1 MLVPA
6 RLAVPAALSM
16 VGGYVDVICF
26 VRYSTFV
33 ATMTGNLVITG
44 QTAFEVM
51 HTFMKTDEM
60 RLSPE
65 PGDAK
70 GLGPVVGAR
79 GSYDQSLSNGLVCGA
94 RVFVCDNL
102 AFSGEAFKTMRKN
115 TTYVHR
121 DWREMVVEHLSNL
134 LGHYQAVAA
143 RAEAM
148 RSYLLERLAELP
160 GMAPAQAKYS
170 ARARA

>member
-60 RLSPE
+60 RRRPSRS
-65 PGDAK
+65 K
-70 GLGPVVGAR
+70 VT
-79 GSYDQSLSNGLVCGA
+79 S
-94 RVFVCDNL
+94 
-102 AFSGEAFKTMRKN
+102 
-115 TTYVHR
+115 
-121 DWREMVVEHLSNL
+121 
-134 LGHYQAVAA
+134 
-143 RAEAM
+143 AE
-148 RSYLLERLAELP
+148 RQHS
-160 GMAPAQAKYS
+160 S
-170 ARARA
+170 W